1 MVPPAFQQL
10 ESAPVMNNAA
20 TALGKEI
27 RHQRRLAGL
36 SQKEVAARVGV
47 TGVQLHRYEV
57 GATGVATSRLVDIA
71 NAIGVRPDV
80 LLNAATRSEQV
91 LAPIN
96 HGVGAAGDVAAFLET
111 FMAIKDPAHR
121 DALMAVARM
130 MSSTFRQSGP
140 MPADAT

>member
-1 MVPPAFQQL
+1 MNS
-10 ESAPVMNNAA
+10 SAS
-20 TALGKEI
+20 ALGKEI

-36 SQKEVAARVGV
+36 SQKVVAARVGV

-57 GATGVATSRLVDIA
+57 GATGVTTSRLVDIA

-80 LLNAATRSEQV
+80 LLNAATKSPQV
-91 LAPIN
+91 LTPMDQ
-96 HGVGAAGDVAAFLET
+96 GTGGAGDVAAFLET

-130 MSSTFRQSGP
+130 MSSTFQHSGLT
-140 MPADAT
+140 PANSAHEQQ